1 MAYSVK
7 LLLIFLITLP
17 ASLIAIF
24 LGPFDRLGKR
34 SYNISRLWTW
44 SILRICG
51 IQIKLNGLERLEQQR
66 PYIFMANH
74 QSNIDIPVL
83 VQSLRPFQLRWIAK
97 KELLLVPFSGWAMWA
112 SKHIVVDRAN
122 RSRAMASLRKARER
136 IEGGISVVLFPEGTR
151 SADGRL
157 LPFKSGGFILAI
169 KTRTPIVPIAI
180 NGSGALLPRGDW
192 RVRSGEVEVTVGEP
206 VVLERYSSGTIRR
219 LSGHVR
225 AFMESQLESGQRPD
239 TDGANNIPA
248 STAAQSWV
256 ER

>member
-7 LLLIFLITLP
+7 LLLIFLVTLP
-17 ASLIAIF
+17 ASLVAIF
-24 LGPFDRLGKR
+24 LGPFDPLGKR

-51 IQIKLNGLERLEQQR
+51 IRIKVNGLARLEPQR

-83 VQSLRPFQLRWIAK
+83 VQSLSPFQLRWIAK
-97 KELLLVPFSGWAMWA
+97 KELLLVPFFGWAMWA

-122 RSRAMASLRKARER
+122 RSGAMASLRKAGGM

-157 LPFKSGGFILAI
+157 LPFKSGGFILAV
-169 KTRTPIVPIAI
+169 KTRTPIVPVAI
-180 NGSGALLPRGDW
+180 HGSGAILPRGDW
-192 RVRSGEVEVTVGEP
+192 RIHSGEVEVTVGEP
-206 VVLERYSSGTIRR
+206 VVLERYSPGTVRR
-219 LSGHVR
+219 LSGQVR
-225 AFMESQLESGQRPD
+225 AVMESQLESGKRPGTGGENRVPD
-239 TDGANNIPA
+239 
-248 STAAQSWV
+248 STAAHSWV